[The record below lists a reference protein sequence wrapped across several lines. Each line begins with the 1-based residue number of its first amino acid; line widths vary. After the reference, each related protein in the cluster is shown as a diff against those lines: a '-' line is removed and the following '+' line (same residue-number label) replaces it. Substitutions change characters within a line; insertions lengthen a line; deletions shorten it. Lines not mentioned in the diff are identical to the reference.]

1 MLKFI
6 KKNKLLSML
15 LIITF
20 FAIINGI
27 FITAFFDEKI
37 NNEITNNITAL
48 VNQVRTGKY
57 SSHFNVFREIKFNS
71 IYILLFWLIGISI
84 IGIPILIV
92 LYLLRLFTVS
102 FEMIFL
108 IKNIKITGI
117 LFSLFYM
124 IPKFINIIIY
134 FFLLNHSVR
143 FSIIL
148 IKVIFFKKNYNLS
161 LIMKR
166 YGIILILSE
175 LFVVLITLIENL
187 LMPKLFSFILWH

>member
-6 KKNKLLSML
+6 KKNKLLSIL

-187 LMPKLFSFILWH
+187 LMPKLFSFIL

>member
-6 KKNKLLSML
+6 KKNKLLSIL

-57 SSHFNVFREIKFNS
+57 NSHFNVFREIKFNS